1 MVVSLMYLAPV
12 EFFALL
18 AQGKPVAL
26 EQHERFVKQSYRN
39 RCRILTANG
48 PMDLSIPVEK
58 PGPYTFYKDIRIA
71 EHDNWQQQHWRSI
84 TSAYNS
90 SPFLEYYQDDLRP
103 FYEKKW
109 KFLWDFNWQM
119 QEVVLSMLDLE
130 PDMMLTQTYET
141 GLDPDY
147 RELIHPK
154 KEQLDMGLSPYY
166 QVFTSKFGFTPG
178 LSVLDLLL
186 NMGNESILILK
197 NH

>member
-12 EFFALL
+12 EYFALL
-18 AQGKPVAL
+18 AQGKPVGL

-58 PGPYTFYKDIRIA
+58 QGPRTLYKDIRIA

-109 KFLWDFNWQM
+109 DFLWDFNWQM
-119 QEVVLSMLDLE
+119 QEVVLSLLDLE
-130 PDMMLTQTYET
+130 PDIFLTEYYET
-141 GLDPDY
+141 GLNPDY

-154 KEQLDMGLSPYY
+154 KEQLDLVLSSYY
-166 QVFTSKFGFTPG
+166 QVFASKFGFTSG

-186 NMGNESILILK
+186 NMGNESILVLK

>member
-1 MVVSLMYLAPV
+1 MVVSLLYLAPV
-12 EFFALL
+12 EYYALL
-18 AQGKPVAL
+18 AQGKPVGL

-58 PGPYTFYKDIRIA
+58 QGLSTLYRDIRIA

-109 KFLWDFNWQM
+109 EFLWDFNWQM
-119 QEVVLSMLDLE
+119 QEVVLSLLDLE
-130 PDMMLTQTYET
+130 PDIFLTEAYET
-141 GLDPDY
+141 GLNPDY

-154 KEQLDMGLSPYY
+154 KQELDFGLQPYY
-166 QVFTSKFGFTPG
+166 QVFAPKFGFTSG
-178 LSVLDLLL
+178 LSILDLLL
-186 NMGNESILILK
+186 NMGNESILVLK

>member
-12 EFFALL
+12 EYFALL
-18 AQGKPVAL
+18 AQGKPVGV

-58 PGPYTFYKDIRIA
+58 PGPHTLYRDIRIA

-109 KFLWDFNWQM
+109 DFLWDFNWQM
-119 QEVVLSMLDLE
+119 QEVVLSLLDLE
-130 PDMMLTQTYET
+130 SDIFLTEAYET
-141 GLDPDY
+141 GLNPDY

-154 KEQLDMGLSPYY
+154 KDQLDLGLSTYY
-166 QVFTSKFGFTPG
+166 QVFASKFGFTSG

-186 NMGNESILILK
+186 NMGNESILVLK